1 MIIVTLCCASDPNG
15 YYLLGGSG
23 GHGQGEGAELT
34 LWDRR
39 VLSKGPLKEMVG
51 HKGSV
56 NGCLF
61 LDNDSSNDKL
71 VASCSSDST
80 VKIWSTTTGGSVLSE
95 YIGGGAG
102 PISGIVSPSPET
114 LAASTFNEGVYVW
127 KLVSDSSMELKL
139 RAKY

>member
-1 MIIVTLCCASDPNG
+1 
-15 YYLLGGSG
+15 
-23 GHGQGEGAELT
+23 
-34 LWDRR
+34 
-39 VLSKGPLKEMVG
+39 MVG